1 MIRSILTAVL
11 CTCCTVSCL
20 SQVRYA
26 GKVEAGYLSFQR
38 HMVRVDPGPEW
49 KGYYL
54 QEGQNGFELNAA
66 QGVRFRDRLFAGIG
80 AGYMN
85 FNGVHGVSLFLNT
98 QLAITKRTLRPV
110 INTRFG
116 YSHLW
121 NQYADGTGTLM
132 AEATAGMEY
141 VISKRYSVH
150 LSAGMLVMQQ
160 SLLYPLRVGFVF

>member
-1 MIRSILTAVL
+1 MIRSVL
-11 CTCCTVSCL
+11 AGMLCMVCTVNGL
-20 SQVRYA
+20 SQVKYA
-26 GKVEAGYLSFQR
+26 GKVEVGHLNFQR

-54 QEGQNGFELNAA
+54 QEGQHGFELSAA
-66 QGVRFRDRLFAGIG
+66 QGVHYRDRLFAGIG
-80 AGYMN
+80 AGYLN
-85 FNGVHGVSLFLNT
+85 FNGVHGLNLFLNT
-98 QLAITKRTLRPV
+98 QLAFTKRRLRPV
-110 INTRFG
+110 VNTRFG

-121 NQYADGTGTLM
+121 NQYSEGTATAM

-141 VISKRYSVH
+141 VLAKRHSVH